1 MAIQKE
7 IWENDIVG
15 NLYKDN
21 QFLNYAYNADQ
32 YVVGGKV
39 VHIPNAGAAPD
50 VTKNRTTLPATVTKR
65 TDVDITYSL
74 DEYTS
79 DPVLIP
85 NADTVELS
93 YDKRQ
98 SVTGEAQSKLREEV
112 AENLLVKWAPAVGKR
127 ILTTGTD
134 AVAAT
139 ADAATG
145 NRKIIVLNDLK
156 TAMKSMNK
164 ENIPQEDRY
173 AMFSAELYDQFIT
186 SLTAT
191 QYRDFATGF
200 DAERGILGKL
210 YSFNIMMRATAL
222 RYTSAGV
229 VRAVGEA
236 GATTDSEGVLLWQKN
251 SVERALGQV
260 AFFES
265 MGDPTYYGDIYSFL
279 LRMGGRIRRNDN
291 KGVWVIVQDATT

>member
-21 QFLNYAYNADQ
+21 QFLTYAYNADQ

-173 AMFSAELYDQFIT
+173 AMFSAELYDQLIT